1 MPEPTVT
8 ATQYVVSVLPD
19 THPDRRYWSA
29 IVARTPDGWMVH
41 DSDSTYGPDGQ
52 RATFEDAPVHADLDA
67 ALAIARRVAPDVT
80 LNGHPVTDAPAH
92 TPAA

>member
-8 ATQYVVSVLPD
+8 RYELSVLPE

-29 IVARTPDGWMVH
+29 IVTRTQDGWMVH
-41 DSDSTYGPDGQ
+41 DSDGTYAPDGA
-52 RATFEDAPVHADLDA
+52 RGTFEDPPLHTDRDA
-67 ALAIARRVAPDVT
+67 ALAVARRVAPHVT
-80 LNGHPVTDAPAH
+80 LNGHPITDAPAH